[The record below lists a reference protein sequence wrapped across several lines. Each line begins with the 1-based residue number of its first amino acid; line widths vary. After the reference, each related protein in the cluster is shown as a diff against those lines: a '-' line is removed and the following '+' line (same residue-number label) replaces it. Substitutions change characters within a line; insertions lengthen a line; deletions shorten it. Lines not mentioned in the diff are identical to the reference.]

1 MPKRSRRS
9 RPAEPAVLKLR
20 LYTHRRGSPTAQQM
34 RAYQQMTSGMRAVGS
49 APPLGAALLALL
61 AGCAAAP
68 PHAPLEPAQTAAQYS
83 ARRLE
88 ALSPAVPSPAAGWDS
103 AQWLA
108 AALQLNPQLAEERA
122 EVAAAAAAERTAA
135 ERPNPSMQLFAEYLT
150 SAAQTASWL
159 YGLSLE
165 FLLRQPGERD
175 RARQHAA
182 LQTALAKSDLTD
194 AIWQVRAAVRLAL
207 LDAVS
212 AQDESAQL
220 ESLIAERRALL
231 ESDRVRLSLGDLAR
245 PQLLADQLELSRAE
259 QRQQQA
265 RARGADGVARLA
277 AAVGVPVAALKEVPL
292 RWDDWAQIGDLEV
305 ATPESWR
312 SAALIGRPQ
321 IVHALR
327 EYDLAE
333 VGLQSEVAKRWPQLH
348 VTPAYAWGGDGVR
361 QNTLYDIATEA
372 GVAVSFELPILN
384 QHQGPIGEAV
394 ARRTAAGEHLKAVQA
409 QVFEQ
414 IDRAEL
420 AWPAARQAWSA
431 TRAAADIAERQSQAE
446 ERALKAGASERSS
459 VVAAQ
464 IVATEAR
471 LSVLEAA
478 YTAEAAFG
486 ELEDA
491 YRRPLHGAESPW
503 SALAPQT

>member
-1 MPKRSRRS
+1 MP
-9 RPAEPAVLKLR
+9 
-20 LYTHRRGSPTAQQM
+20 
-34 RAYQQMTSGMRAVGS
+34 RA
-49 APPLGAALLALL
+49 AALCVLL

-68 PHAPLEPAQTAAQYS
+68 PPAPLAPAQTAAQYG

-88 ALSPAVPSPAAGWDS
+88 ALSPALPPPTAGWDN

-108 AALQLNPQLAEERA
+108 AALQLNPHLSEERA

-135 ERPNPSMQLFAEYLT
+135 EHPNPSMQLFAEYLT

-182 LQTALAKSDLTD
+182 LQTALAQSDLTD
-194 AIWQVRAAVRLAL
+194 SIWQVRAALRLAL
-207 LDAVS
+207 LDAV
-212 AQDESAQL
+212 AAHDESALL
-220 ESLIAERRALL
+220 ESLTAERRALL
-231 ESDRVRLSLGDLAR
+231 DSDRVRLSLGDIAR
-245 PQLLADQLELSRAE
+245 PQLLSDELELSRAE
-259 QRQQQA
+259 QRAQQT
-265 RARGADGVARLA
+265 RARVADARARLA
-277 AAVGVPVAALKEVPL
+277 AAVGVPVAALEAVPL
-292 RWDDWAQIGDLEV
+292 HWDDWAEIGALEV
-305 ATPESWR
+305 ATPERWR
-312 SAALIGRPQ
+312 SEALIGRPQ

-333 VGLQSEVAKRWPQLH
+333 VSLQSELAKRWPQLR
-348 VTPAYAWGGDGVR
+348 VTPAYAWGGDGVQ
-361 QNTLYDIATEA
+361 QNTLYDIATEG

-409 QVFEQ
+409 QIFEQ

-420 AWPAARQAWSA
+420 AWPAARQAWSD
-431 TRAAADIAERQSQAE
+431 TRKAADIADRQNLAE
-446 ERALKAGASERSS
+446 QRALSAGASERASAI
-459 VVAAQ
+459 AAQ
-464 IVATEAR
+464 IAALEAR
-471 LSVLEAA
+471 LSVLESA
-478 YTAEAAFG
+478 YTAEVAFG
-486 ELEDA
+486 ALEDA

-503 SALAPQT
+503 PAVVAPRS

>member
-1 MPKRSRRS
+1 
-9 RPAEPAVLKLR
+9 
-20 LYTHRRGSPTAQQM
+20 M
-34 RAYQQMTSGMRAVGS
+34 RAWQQMTSGMRAAVRVV
-49 APPLGAALLALL
+49 PREAALCALL

-68 PHAPLEPAQTAAQYS
+68 PHVPLEPAQTAVQYS

-88 ALSPAVPSPAAGWDS
+88 ALSPALPPPTAGWDN

-108 AALQLNPQLAEERA
+108 AALQLNPQLSEERA
-122 EVAAAAAAERTAA
+122 EVAAVAAAERTAA
-135 ERPNPSMQLFAEYLT
+135 QHPNPSMQLFAEYLT

-182 LQTALAKSDLTD
+182 LQTALAQSDLTD
-194 AIWQVRAAVRLAL
+194 AIWQVRAALRLAL
-207 LDAVS
+207 LDAV
-212 AQDESAQL
+212 AVHDESALL

-245 PQLLADQLELSRAE
+245 PQLLADELELSRAE
-259 QRQQQA
+259 QRAQQT
-265 RARGADGVARLA
+265 RARGADALARLA
-277 AAVGVPVAALKEVPL
+277 AAVGVPVAALEDVPL
-292 RWDDWAQIGDLEV
+292 RWADWADIGALEV
-305 ATPESWR
+305 ATPERWR
-312 SAALIGRPQ
+312 SEALIGRPQ

-333 VGLQSEVAKRWPQLH
+333 VSLQSELAKRWPQLH
-348 VTPAYAWGGDGVR
+348 ITPAYAWGGDGVR
-361 QNTLYDIATEA
+361 QNTLYDIATEG
-372 GVAVSFELPILN
+372 GVAVSFELPLLN
-384 QHQGPIGEAV
+384 QHQGPIGEAI

-409 QVFEQ
+409 QIFAQ
-414 IDRAEL
+414 IERAEL
-420 AWPAARQAWSA
+420 AWPAARQAWSD
-431 TRAAADIAERQSQAE
+431 TRKAADIAARHSQAE
-446 ERALKAGASERSS
+446 ERALSAGASERAS

-464 IVATEAR
+464 IAALEAR
-471 LSVLEAA
+471 LAVLEAA
-478 YTAEAAFG
+478 YTAEVAFG

-503 SALAPQT
+503 PASLPPQS